1 MSIRE
6 SFENYSI
13 LIISGSEQ
21 YTSLI
26 KSSLPEGR
34 FLAIDQK
41 KNASSG
47 QRSVLERDYD
57 FVVINTPLPDE
68 NGIELALDLASKNCF
83 GVLVLTPVEIY
94 EDVKEYLINEGVLV
108 ERKPTDKVHLMQMLR
123 LLLGIQKK
131 VRRAKTEVEEMR
143 RKLEENRIV
152 TRAKFILVEDRKM
165 TEDEAHRYIGKLAM
179 DHGISRRRVAEDIIE
194 SRDDF

>member
-1 MSIRE
+1 MSMRE
-6 SFENYSI
+6 NLENYSI

-21 YTSLI
+21 YTSLV
-26 KSSLPEGR
+26 KNSLPEGR

-47 QRSVLERDYD
+47 QRSVLEREYD

-68 NGIELALDLASKNCF
+68 NGIELALDLASKNSF

-94 EDVKEYLINEGVLV
+94 EDVKEYLINEGVFV
-108 ERKPTDKVHLMQMLR
+108 ERKPTDKVHLKQMLR
-123 LLLGIQKK
+123 LLFGVQKK
-131 VRRAKTEVEEMR
+131 VRRAKAEAGEIR
-143 RKLEENRIV
+143 RKLEENKIV
-152 TRAKFILVEDRKM
+152 TRAKFILIEDKKM
-165 TEDEAHRYIGKLAM
+165 TEDEAHRYIGKIAM
-179 DHGISRRRVAEDIIE
+179 DHGVSRRRVAEDIIE